1 MDAQTQTRARR
12 TTRKMKDDTAVLAAA
27 LIASPGSVETHHP
40 FRASGPARLYCSFC
54 WTALPSS
61 VAECA
66 ECGRTL
72 EEMAANRVSH
82 ADLAG
87 SWVPPRMVEA
97 AAAAATSA
105 GGQNATRQP
114 AARAALSD
122 TSSRGAESK
131 PGSPDAGRRFVARSG
146 HPASRSAVPE
156 WNAVAQRLE
165 SVSPRLAAG
174 LIGGTLLIIVVV
186 ACVGLA
192 QATGH

>member
-12 TTRKMKDDTAVLAAA
+12 TTRKKKDDTAVLAAA
-27 LIASPGSVETHHP
+27 LIASPGSGETRHP
-40 FRASGPARLYCSFC
+40 SRASGPARLYCSFC

-87 SWVPPRMVEA
+87 SWVPPRMAEA
-97 AAAAATSA
+97 AATAAASA
-105 GGQNATRQP
+105 GGKNATRQS
-114 AARAALSD
+114 AARAAASD
-122 TSSRGAESK
+122 TLSRGPEDK
-131 PGSPDAGRRFVARSG
+131 PSSPDPGPRFVARTEY
-146 HPASRSAVPE
+146 PATRTAGPE

-165 SVSPRLAAG
+165 SVSPRVAAG
-174 LIGGTLLIIVVV
+174 LIGGTLLVIVVV

>member
-27 LIASPGSVETHHP
+27 LIASPGSVETRHP

-97 AAAAATSA
+97 AAAAASA
-105 GGQNATRQP
+105 GGQTATRQP

-122 TSSRGAESK
+122 TPSRRPERN
-131 PGSPDAGRRFVARSG
+131 PGSPDTGPRFVARTG
-146 HPASRSAVPE
+146 RPASRSAVPE

-165 SVSPRLAAG
+165 SVSPRVAAG
-174 LIGGTLLIIVVV
+174 LIGGTLLVIVVV